1 MEEEQKHETCATPGC
16 ENEATMSCP
25 TCLELGIGP
34 SRFCSQECFKGYWK
48 QHKKIHKREKALQEA
63 RKLPASFRN
72 FSFTGSLRP
81 THLTPTRP
89 VSNLSVV
96 HPDYSFAGI
105 PMSEEQS
112 RANNTRIKVYSEEEI
127 EKMRVVC
134 AMGRDVLDEAGR
146 AVGVGVTTDEIDR
159 IVHEA
164 CMERGCYPSP
174 LNYRNFPKSV
184 CTSVNEVICHGIP
197 DLRELQD
204 GDIVNLDVSVYFDG
218 FHADLNETFF
228 VGNVD
233 EDGRRVVEA
242 SYNSLYE
249 AIQTV
254 RPGVRYRD
262 FGSTISDVASS
273 YRCSVVKSYCGHG
286 VGDLFH
292 TAPTIPHYARNK
304 AKGVVQAGH
313 IFTLEPMINLGNWRD
328 VTWPD
333 NWTSV
338 TADGQRSAQF
348 EHTMLVTEEG
358 CEILTSKTRD
368 GVMEPWNPELFQ
380 R

>member
-174 LNYRNFPKSV
+174 LNYRNFPKSL

-273 YRCSVVKSYCGHG
+273 YRCSVVKSYCGHQIRR
-286 VGDLFH
+286 LL
-292 TAPTIPHYARNK
+292 
-304 AKGVVQAGH
+304 Q
-313 IFTLEPMINLGNWRD
+313 
-328 VTWPD
+328 
-333 NWTSV
+333 S
-338 TADGQRSAQF
+338 S
-348 EHTMLVTEEG
+348 
-358 CEILTSKTRD
+358 
-368 GVMEPWNPELFQ
+368 
-380 R
+380 